1 MSVVMRL
8 RVLCP
13 CVLLLASAVGAAAQ
27 GVSAFAHA
35 PAWNGPPLGLADALR
50 DALDRNPGLV
60 AARAAVAPLAE
71 RPAQEG
77 SLTPPR
83 LDAQIWQWPL
93 TTLNPANVDMY
104 MFTLEQELPGRG
116 KRARRV
122 ANAEKELALADADV
136 NMRRLAVAADVRRAY
151 VTLALARRDFLAAY
165 ETGRALEQLVD
176 VAQTTYA
183 GGGGSQVSVVKALL
197 EVSRVQQR
205 MTTLGGEERMGAAR
219 LNTLM
224 GRAPEAPI
232 GALDEA
238 SGEPSPA
245 VPADLARAALHTH
258 PDVSAARAGLAQAE
272 SALAVAEQERQPDW
286 MVQGGYMLLPGEAG
300 AWTARVGLTW
310 PSAPWAK
317 TRLAASIAEAAKRR
331 DAAAA
336 AVAVAEARVR
346 LMVAEAAARLTA
358 AGERLSVL
366 RGTLVPQAQH
376 LVDATRV
383 AFANAQGSLGDA
395 LDARLVMLETELD
408 EARAI
413 RELELARAD
422 LESALGDT
430 HEVSDRP
437 AAPPDTKLRTEN

>member
-104 MFTLEQELPGRG
+104 MFMLEQELPGRG

-151 VTLALARRDFLAAY
+151 VTLALARRDFWRHTKPA
-165 ETGRALEQLVD
+165 GRSSSSS
-176 VAQTTYA
+176 TW
-183 GGGGSQVSVVKALL
+183 
-197 EVSRVQQR
+197 RR
-205 MTTLGGEERMGAAR
+205 PRTL
-219 LNTLM
+219 
-224 GRAPEAPI
+224 
-232 GALDEA
+232 
-238 SGEPSPA
+238 
-245 VPADLARAALHTH
+245 
-258 PDVSAARAGLAQAE
+258 
-272 SALAVAEQERQPDW
+272 
-286 MVQGGYMLLPGEAG
+286 AG
-300 AWTARVGLTW
+300 AGRRCR
-310 PSAPWAK
+310 S
-317 TRLAASIAEAAKRR
+317 SKRCWR
-331 DAAAA
+331 
-336 AVAVAEARVR
+336 
-346 LMVAEAAARLTA
+346 
-358 AGERLSVL
+358 S
-366 RGTLVPQAQH
+366 
-376 LVDATRV
+376 
-383 AFANAQGSLGDA
+383 
-395 LDARLVMLETELD
+395 
-408 EARAI
+408 RAC
-413 RELELARAD
+413 
-422 LESALGDT
+422 SSG
-430 HEVSDRP
+430 
-437 AAPPDTKLRTEN
+437 